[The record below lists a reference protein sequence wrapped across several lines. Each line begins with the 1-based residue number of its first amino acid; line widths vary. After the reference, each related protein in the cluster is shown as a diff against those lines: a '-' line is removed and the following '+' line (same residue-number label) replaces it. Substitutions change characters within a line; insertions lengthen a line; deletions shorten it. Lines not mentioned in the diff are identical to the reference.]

1 MPDGFI
7 NVLKPPGMT
16 SHDVVS
22 YIRRIY
28 GEKKVGH
35 TGTLDPGAA
44 GVLPVAVGKATRL
57 IEYIAD
63 ADKSYR
69 VELTFGYETDSGD
82 DAGSLVR
89 AEPVVMPDHKLI
101 EHTLKGFAGENLQI
115 PPMHSAIKV
124 NGKKLYD
131 MARKGITIDVP
142 PRKVQIYGVFLLLVK
157 APSLLFDVN
166 CSKGT
171 YIRSLCADIGKVLR
185 LPCTMSFLVR
195 TRSGGFSLSDSATL
209 EEIKENPFHVLQS
222 MDGALPHFE
231 SREFD
236 HTQSI
241 AFQQGQRIKE
251 INDSQSSCMLRIY
264 DDFQR
269 FIGVGKYDPSH
280 QCIIP
285 EKVIARSNL

>member
-35 TGTLDPGAA
+35 TGTLDPGAT
-44 GVLPVAVGKATRL
+44 GVLPIAVGKATRL

-89 AEPVVMPDHKLI
+89 AESVVMPDHQLI
-101 EHTLKGFAGENLQI
+101 EHTLKSFVGENLQV

-131 MARKGITIDVP
+131 MARKGITVDVP
-142 PRKVQIYGVFLLLVK
+142 PRKIQIYGVFLLLVK
-157 APSLLFDVN
+157 DPSLLFDVN

-171 YIRSLCADIGKVLR
+171 YIRSLCADIGKALR

-195 TRSGGFSLSDSATL
+195 TRSGGFSLGDSATL
-209 EEIKENPFHVLQS
+209 EEIKENPSHVLQP

-236 HTQSI
+236 HAQSI

-251 INDSQSSCMLRIY
+251 INDLQSSCMLRIY
-264 DDFQR
+264 DDVQR
-269 FIGVGKYDPSH
+269 FIGVGKYDPNH